1 MNGKTENL
9 RRENRTEIWIQTC
22 IPASTVALTVMN
34 ICTTHCA
41 KASTLWFCFQFF
53 TTRSEY
59 QQQQFM
65 FATDHFIITDLV
77 LQ

>member
-9 RRENRTEIWIQTC
+9 GRENRTEIWIQTC
-22 IPASTVALTVMN
+22 IPASTVMN

-41 KASTLWFCFQFF
+41 KASTLWFYFQFF
-53 TTRSEY
+53 TIRSEY